1 MKKIVS
7 IVLLLSLWLSAVAGI
22 HTYQSHSVLANG
34 SWVKIR
40 VSESGVCKM
49 TFSELEA
56 AGISHPAQVRV
67 YGYGGAMKTQDFSK
81 PNIDDLPQVPVFV
94 GNDYVLFYV
103 QGPISWAYD
112 NSKGRFVHTRNTYS
126 NYGYYFLTENVGTP
140 LAPVAGEPISGT
152 ATDVTSYPM
161 LQVHDKDSI
170 NLIDRSGVSGGGRTF
185 YGETFVNGSKRSFT
199 FTTPNALTS
208 EQSTAVVDVAG
219 YASIAT
225 QFTATLNSSSKSV
238 NIPKYKDNYDCGQP
252 GTITVSAAS
261 DAQSQQVQVRY
272 QSSLNSAMGWLNY
285 IELSTPREM
294 IMNGSYM
301 TVRTLTNKN
310 NSVPVRFHL
319 TNANAGI
326 QIWDI
331 TDKAAIRRMPT
342 TLSGN
347 EMTWVGTQADG
358 IHEYVAV
365 NTNGNSFVTADVV
378 GTIGNQD
385 LHQLSDID
393 YVIIC
398 PSEYVAH
405 ATRLAQA
412 HQYKEGITWAVVTDQ
427 QVYNEFSSGTPDATA
442 YRWLMKMLYDRANNG
457 SGQKPRWLLLLG
469 HGSFDNRK
477 ILTTSGSALLLTY
490 QAENSTNEVNAYAT
504 DDYFGFLDDNEGT
517 RDASGKMDIGVGR
530 LPVTSVEE
538 AQGTIDKLIAYINNE
553 QTGKWK
559 NQIAY
564 LADDGE
570 HGTHTETAEASAELT
585 RVGNPDFII
594 HKVYLD
600 AYPQEMNASGESYPL
615 AKNKIQNLLRNGV
628 LYFNY
633 SGHGGY
639 NAITNESIL
648 TMRDI
653 ELMSNKNQAFW
664 LFATCNF
671 AQFDGGKRCAAE
683 TAMLNSRGGAI
694 AVLAATRTVYATGN
708 TKLSRSV
715 TAELFKH
722 TNTFH
727 YEATIGE
734 AVAKGKNA
742 LGYDENKMAYVL
754 FGDPAMRL
762 NYPTNYYV
770 ETVTDIDTLHALS
783 VQQVQ
788 GRIVDEDNQTVRD
801 FNGKVDITIYD
812 KMQVITTRDN
822 DAQEGEEAKELQYN
836 DYPGMLFTGSAA
848 VEEGEFNY
856 SFMVPKD
863 IRYNYGN
870 GRIVYYA
877 MSDDEEDKVEAVG
890 HYEEFVIGGTGE
902 ILSADTIGPEM
913 EIYINNKAFQD
924 GGKTYSTPRFF
935 ADLYDQNGINTAGA
949 GIGHDLM
956 MIVDNDPKQ
965 IYVLNEYFT
974 SANDSYTSGQVSY
987 LMGEL
992 PDGPHSLTFRAWDL
1006 LNNSTTKSL
1015 NFIVEAGLDPS
1026 IYSVISYPNPVRQSG
1041 VLNLMV
1047 NYDQPDELLS
1057 TEIYLY
1063 NINGQ
1068 MIYSHKQE
1076 NPDQVAI
1083 NLSELGLHPG
1093 VFMYTVKI
1101 KSASS
1106 KYSTTSGKIIVT
1118 K

>member
-22 HTYQSHSVLANG
+22 HTYRNHSVLANG
-34 SWVKIR
+34 QWVKIR

-49 TFSELEA
+49 TFSDLQA
-56 AGISHPAQVRV
+56 AGISNPAQVRV
-67 YGYGGAMKTQDFSK
+67 FGYGGKMKTQDFSK
-81 PNIDDLPQVPVFV
+81 TNIDDLPQVPVFV

-112 NSKGRFVHTRNTYS
+112 SSKGRFAHTRNPYS
-126 NYGYYFLTENVGTP
+126 DYGYYFLTENVGSPLSPTAGAIIEGTP
-140 LAPVAGEPISGT
+140 
-152 ATDVTSYPM
+152 TDVTSYPF
-161 LQVHDKDSI
+161 LQVHDKDSV

-185 YGETFVNGSKRSFT
+185 YGEQFGNGSRRTFT
-199 FTTPNALTS
+199 FAVPNVLTS
-208 EQSTAVVDVAG
+208 EQSTIVIDVAA
-219 YASIAT
+219 YATAPS
-225 QFTATLNSSSKSV
+225 QFTASLNGSSKS
-238 NIPKYKDNYDCGQP
+238 ITIQKYKDNYDFGQT
-252 GTITVSAAS
+252 GTITMTANPSANN
-261 DAQSQQVQVRY
+261 QQVQLSFQGGV
-272 QSSLNSAMGWLNY
+272 SSAIGWLNY
-285 IELSTPREM
+285 IELITSRALSMT
-294 IMNGSYM
+294 GAYM
-301 TVRTLTNKN
+301 TVRTLTNRN
-310 NSVPVRFHL
+310 SSVPVRYHL
-319 TNANAGI
+319 TNASAGI

-331 TDKAAIRRMPT
+331 TNKASIQRMPA
-342 TLSGN
+342 TLSGS

-358 IHEYVAV
+358 IHEYIAV
-365 NTNGNSFVTADVV
+365 NTTGSGFVSAEVV
-378 GTIGNQD
+378 GAVPNQD
-385 LHQLSDID
+385 LHRLSDID

-398 PSEYVAH
+398 PSDYVAQ
-405 ATRLAQA
+405 AERLAQA
-412 HQYKEGITWAVVTDQ
+412 HQQKEGITWAVVTDQ

-457 SGQKPRWLLLLG
+457 IGQKPRWLLLLG
-469 HGSFDNRK
+469 HGTFDNRK
-477 ILTTSGSALLLTY
+477 ILATSGSALLLTY
-490 QAENSTNEVNAYAT
+490 QAENSTYEVSAYTT

-517 RDASGKMDIGVGR
+517 RDASGRMDIGVGR
-530 LPVTSVEE
+530 LPVISVEE
-538 AQGTIDKLIAYINNE
+538 AQSTVDKLIAYINNE

-559 NQIAY
+559 NQLAY

-570 HGTHTETAEASAELT
+570 HGTHTDTAEQSAEQT
-585 RVGNPDFII
+585 RVNNPDFIV

-600 AYPQEMNASGESYPL
+600 AYPQEVSASGESYPL
-615 AKNKIQNLLRNGV
+615 ARNRIHNLLRNGL

-639 NAITNESIL
+639 NAITNESL
-648 TMRDI
+648 LNQRDI
-653 ELMSNKNQAFW
+653 EQMSNKNQAFW
-664 LFATCNF
+664 LFATCKF
-671 AQFDGGKRCAAE
+671 AEYDGARRCCAE
-683 TAMLNSRGGAI
+683 SAVLNPRGAAI

-722 TNTFH
+722 SDTFH
-727 YEATIGE
+727 YNATLGE
-734 AVAKGKNA
+734 AVAAGKNA

-770 ETVTDIDTLHALS
+770 ETTTDIDTLHALS
-783 VQQVQ
+783 VQQVH
-788 GRIVDEDNQTVRD
+788 GRIVDEDNLTATD

-822 DAQEGEEAKELQYN
+822 DAKEDEEAKELQYN
-836 DYPGMLFTGSAA
+836 DYPGTLFTGSAA
-848 VEEGEFNY
+848 VQEGEFNY

-877 MSDDEEDKVEAVG
+877 VSDDEQKAEAVG
-890 HYEEFVIGGTGE
+890 HYEDFVVGGTGD

-913 EIYINNKAFQD
+913 EIYLNNKAFQD
-924 GGKTYSTPRFF
+924 GDKTYSTPRFF
-935 ADLYDQNGINTAGA
+935 ADLYDHNGINTAGA

-974 SANDSYTSGQVSY
+974 SANDSYTTGQVSY

-1083 NLSELGLHPG
+1083 NLANLNLHPG
-1093 VFMYTVKI
+1093 VFMYSVKI